1 MGIANII
8 MLVIG
13 IVEPA
18 LAGAGVIP
26 TQYQS
31 LVQGILAAI
40 TAIKADL
47 TGSNGAITV
56 NAATLLQAVAS
67 GFQVMQADGVLS
79 SSVSSLADAFT
90 KAAQAGLAAY
100 EQAQV
105 KVDPTTLQPI
115 APVA

>member
-26 TQYQS
+26 VQYQS
-31 LVQGILAAI
+31 LAQGILSAI
-40 TAIKADL
+40 SAIKNDL
-47 TGSNGAITV
+47 TGANGAITV
-56 NAATLLQAVAS
+56 NAATLLQAISS
-67 GFQVMQADGVLS
+67 GFQIMQADGVLS
-79 SSVSSLADAFT
+79 AGVSSLADAFT

-100 EQAQV
+100 EQSQV

-115 APVA
+115 APLA